1 MRTRVLI
8 ALVLLLAVPAAGKT
22 RLKKPHRGFQMRIH
36 DFTVKPDEDLEVCQY
51 ARLPNRRAI
60 DVNGFELQMPPEAH
74 HFVIWSYGGDVT
86 DDARFPKGPVE
97 SVACSGLSPDEAIPQ
112 VLIPIQTPDARLRF
126 PDGVALRLDPHKQ
139 VWLNPHLKNFTSDTI
154 KPDIRF
160 NFYRAKKGT
169 VRHYAHGLIIGNS
182 GKIAIPAAGDQT
194 LTAEWTAP
202 VPVTLIQL
210 ATHQHKLGTYAN
222 IEIVAPDGVTRTKIY
237 ENTDWQHP
245 RPLWPNP
252 SIRLEKGQKMR
263 ITCQWHNPG
272 DHPVYFGPET
282 TDEMCFILGFFYRD
296 DGDTEPVTG
305 GGCLAS
311 KDGLLCPLA
320 PAVTE

>member
-1 MRTRVLI
+1 
-8 ALVLLLAVPAAGKT
+8 
-22 RLKKPHRGFQMRIH
+22 
-36 DFTVKPDEDLEVCQY
+36 
-51 ARLPNRRAI
+51 
-60 DVNGFELQMPPEAH
+60 
-74 HFVIWSYGGDVT
+74 
-86 DDARFPKGPVE
+86 
-97 SVACSGLSPDEAIPQ
+97 

-160 NFYRAKKGT
+160 NFYRAKRGT
-169 VRHYAHGLIIGNS
+169 VRHYAHGLIIATRARS
-182 GKIAIPAAGDQT
+182 RSRPAATRRSRRSGRLRSRD
-194 LTAEWTAP
+194 ADP
-202 VPVTLIQL
+202 SSRPISN
-210 ATHQHKLGTYAN
+210 KLGTYAN
-222 IEIVAPDGVTRTKIY
+222 IEIVAPDGVTRSKIY

-252 SIRLEKGQKMR
+252 SIRLGKGQKMR
-263 ITCQWHNPG
+263 ITCRWHNPG

-282 TDEMCFILGFFYRD
+282 TDEMCFILGFYYRD

-305 GGCLAS
+305 GGCVAS

-320 PAVTE
+320 PAVTD